1 MELSFDSVA
10 KSYGEKRALKGVS
23 FVLREGIYGL
33 LGPNGAGKSTLMN
46 ILTGNLEADSG
57 AIRFDGED
65 IRKLGRSFRARLG
78 YMPQQQTLYPGFS
91 CESFLCYMASL
102 RAMPQ
107 KRAKERIELLL
118 GSLGLLDVRKKPTRA
133 LSGGMKQ
140 RLLLAQAMLDDPD
153 ILVLDEPTAGLD
165 PKQRIAVRNLI
176 AGEALHK
183 IVLLSTHVVPD
194 VEYVARELI
203 LISGGEIL
211 AQETPQKLCAD
222 MRGKVWEVELPEDK
236 LGEVSKLGPVSSLR
250 RSGEGVAV
258 RLISGTRPPPAAR
271 LSRCSRTS
279 TCTASAT
286 RSGYELGISKG
297 AGRARRRPVGA
308 RFVHRLPAFLPRRSR
323 GQRAARGAG
332 HVRLR
337 GRHHRASVR
346 AVGAYPHGQ

>member
-1 MELSFDSVA
+1 MVA

-46 ILTGNLEADSG
+46 ILTGNLEPDSG
-57 AIRFDGED
+57 EIRLDGED

-91 CESFLCYMASL
+91 CESFLYYMASL

-107 KRAKERIELLL
+107 TRAKERIELLL
-118 GSLGLLDVRKKPTRA
+118 GRLGLLDVRKKPTRA

-222 MRGKVWEVELPEDK
+222 IRGKVWEVELPEEK
-236 LGEVSKLGPVSSLR
+236 LEEVSRLGPVSSLR
-250 RSGEGVAV
+250 RSGEGVSV
-258 RLISGTRPPPAAR
+258 RLISCTRPPFPCREAEPLLEDVYLHR
-271 LSRCSRTS
+271 F
-279 TCTASAT
+279 
-286 RSGYELGISKG
+286 GDE
-297 AGRARRRPVGA
+297 VG
-308 RFVHRLPAFLPRRSR
+308 L
-323 GQRAARGAG
+323 
-332 HVRLR
+332 
-337 GRHHRASVR
+337 
-346 AVGAYPHGQ
+346 

>member
-194 VEYVARELI
+194 VEYIASELI

-211 AQETPQKLCAD
+211 AQEKPQKLCAD
-222 MRGKVWEVELPEDK
+222 MRGKVWEVELPEEK
-236 LGEVSKLGPVSSLR
+236 LEEVSRLGPVSSLR
-250 RSGEGVAV
+250 RSGEGVTV
-258 RLISGTRPPPAAR
+258 RLISETRPPFPCREAEPLLEDVYLHR
-271 LSRCSRTS
+271 F
-279 TCTASAT
+279 
-286 RSGYELGISKG
+286 GDE
-297 AGRARRRPVGA
+297 VG
-308 RFVHRLPAFLPRRSR
+308 L
-323 GQRAARGAG
+323 
-332 HVRLR
+332 
-337 GRHHRASVR
+337 
-346 AVGAYPHGQ
+346 

>member
-91 CESFLCYMASL
+91 CESFLYYMASL
-102 RAMPQ
+102 RGMP
-107 KRAKERIELLL
+107 KRRAQEHTELLL
-118 GSLGLLDVRKKPTRA
+118 GRLGLLEVRRKPTRA
-133 LSGGMKQ
+133 LSGGKQ
-140 RLLLAQAMLDDPD
+140 QPRRRAHAMHDDPH
-153 ILVLDEPTAGLD
+153 ILVPDEPTAGLD

-194 VEYVARELI
+194 VEYIASELI

-211 AQETPQKLCAD
+211 AQEKPQKLCAD
-222 MRGKVWEVELPEDK
+222 MRGKVWEVELPEEK
-236 LGEVSKLGPVSSLR
+236 LGEVSRLGPVSSLR

-258 RLISGTRPPPAAR
+258 RLISETRPPFPCREAEPLLEDVYLHR
-271 LSRCSRTS
+271 F
-279 TCTASAT
+279 
-286 RSGYELGISKG
+286 GDE
-297 AGRARRRPVGA
+297 VG
-308 RFVHRLPAFLPRRSR
+308 L
-323 GQRAARGAG
+323 
-332 HVRLR
+332 
-337 GRHHRASVR
+337 
-346 AVGAYPHGQ
+346 

>member
-1 MELSFDSVA
+1 
-10 KSYGEKRALKGVS
+10 
-23 FVLREGIYGL
+23 
-33 LGPNGAGKSTLMN
+33 
-46 ILTGNLEADSG
+46 
-57 AIRFDGED
+57 
-65 IRKLGRSFRARLG
+65 
-78 YMPQQQTLYPGFS
+78 
-91 CESFLCYMASL
+91 MASL

-118 GSLGLLDVRKKPTRA
+118 GRLGLLDVRKKPTRA

-194 VEYVARELI
+194 VEYIASELI
-203 LISGGEIL
+203 LISDGEIL

-258 RLISGTRPPPAAR
+258 RLISETRPPFPCREAEPLLEDVYLHR
-271 LSRCSRTS
+271 F
-279 TCTASAT
+279 
-286 RSGYELGISKG
+286 GDE
-297 AGRARRRPVGA
+297 VG
-308 RFVHRLPAFLPRRSR
+308 L
-323 GQRAARGAG
+323 
-332 HVRLR
+332 
-337 GRHHRASVR
+337 
-346 AVGAYPHGQ
+346 

>member
-1 MELSFDSVA
+1 MELVFDAVA
-10 KSYGEKRALKGVS
+10 KSYGEKRALRGVS
-23 FVLREGIYGL
+23 FSLREGIYGL

-46 ILTGNLEADSG
+46 ILTGNLEPDSG
-57 AIRFDGED
+57 EIRLDGED
-65 IRKLGRSFRARLG
+65 IRRLGRSFRARLG

-91 CESFLCYMASL
+91 CESFLYYMASL
-102 RAMPQ
+102 RGMPQ

-118 GSLGLLDVRKKPTRA
+118 GRLALLDVRKKPTRA

-203 LISGGEIL
+203 LISEGEIL
-211 AQETPQKLCAD
+211 TQETPQKLCAD
-222 MRGKVWEVELPEDK
+222 MRGKVWEVELPEDR
-236 LGEVSKLGPVSSLR
+236 LEEVSKLGPVSSLR

-258 RLISGTRPPPAAR
+258 RLISEMRPPFPCREAEPLLEDVYLHR
-271 LSRCSRTS
+271 F
-279 TCTASAT
+279 
-286 RSGYELGISKG
+286 GDE
-297 AGRARRRPVGA
+297 VG
-308 RFVHRLPAFLPRRSR
+308 L
-323 GQRAARGAG
+323 
-332 HVRLR
+332 
-337 GRHHRASVR
+337 
-346 AVGAYPHGQ
+346 

>member
-1 MELSFDSVA
+1 MELVFDAVA

-23 FVLREGIYGL
+23 FSLREGIYGL

-46 ILTGNLEADSG
+46 ILTGNLEPDSG
-57 AIRFDGED
+57 EIRLDGEE

-91 CESFLCYMASL
+91 CESFLYYMASL
-102 RAMPQ
+102 RAMSQ
-107 KRAKERIELLL
+107 KRAKERAELLL
-118 GSLGLLDVRKKPTRA
+118 GRLGLLDVRKKPTRA

-140 RLLLAQAMLDDPD
+140 RLLAQAMLDDPD

-194 VEYVARELI
+194 VEYIARELI
-203 LISGGEIL
+203 LISDGEIL
-211 AQETPQKLCAD
+211 TQETPQKLCAD

-236 LGEVSKLGPVSSLR
+236 LGEVSRLGPVSSLR

-258 RLISGTRPPPAAR
+258 RLISETRPPFPCREAEPLLEDVYLHR
-271 LSRCSRTS
+271 F
-279 TCTASAT
+279 
-286 RSGYELGISKG
+286 GDE
-297 AGRARRRPVGA
+297 VG
-308 RFVHRLPAFLPRRSR
+308 L
-323 GQRAARGAG
+323 
-332 HVRLR
+332 
-337 GRHHRASVR
+337 
-346 AVGAYPHGQ
+346 

>member
-1 MELSFDSVA
+1 MELVFDAIA

-23 FVLREGIYGL
+23 FTLREGIYGL

-46 ILTGNLEADSG
+46 ILTGNLEPDSG
-57 AIRFDGED
+57 EIRLDGED
-65 IRKLGRSFRARLG
+65 IRRLGRSFRARLG

-91 CESFLCYMASL
+91 CESFLYYMASL
-102 RAMPQ
+102 RGMPQ

-118 GSLGLLDVRKKPTRA
+118 GRLALLDVRKKPTRA

-194 VEYVARELI
+194 VEYIARELI
-203 LISGGEIL
+203 LISDGEIL
-211 AQETPQKLCAD
+211 TQETPQKLCAD

-236 LGEVSKLGPVSSLR
+236 LGEVSRLGPVSSLR

-258 RLISGTRPPPAAR
+258 RLISETRPPFPCREAEPLLEDVYLHR
-271 LSRCSRTS
+271 F
-279 TCTASAT
+279 
-286 RSGYELGISKG
+286 GDE
-297 AGRARRRPVGA
+297 VG
-308 RFVHRLPAFLPRRSR
+308 L
-323 GQRAARGAG
+323 
-332 HVRLR
+332 
-337 GRHHRASVR
+337 
-346 AVGAYPHGQ
+346 